1 MIRSL
6 VCALLLGSTTLSAQ
20 QPALV
25 GTWRLTYPAGM
36 RIENGVPTPIISDG
50 TLTVTAQG
58 DSLIGSLV
66 TDPIPDVPA
75 RPPARLAAPKPAS
88 DEAVFTARSEA
99 TLNMNGEER
108 TATVVSTWR
117 LAARGDSVSGTVE
130 RRIEGM
136 EMGGGGPRPVTGTRA
151 RS

>member
-1 MIRSL
+1 MLRSV
-6 VCALLLGSTTLSAQ
+6 VCALLLGTTVLRAQ
-20 QPALV
+20 EPALV
-25 GTWRLTYPAGM
+25 GTWRLTYPAGA
-36 RIENGVPTPIISDG
+36 RVENGVHTPIIAEG

-58 DSLIGSLV
+58 DSLIGRLV

-75 RPPARLAAPKPAS
+75 RPPARLAAPMPAG
-88 DEAVFTARSEA
+88 EEGVFTARSTA
-99 TLNMNGEER
+99 TLNMNGEEQ
-108 TATVVSTWR
+108 TATVVSTWK

-136 EMGGGGPRPVTGTRA
+136 EMGGGGPQPVTGKRA